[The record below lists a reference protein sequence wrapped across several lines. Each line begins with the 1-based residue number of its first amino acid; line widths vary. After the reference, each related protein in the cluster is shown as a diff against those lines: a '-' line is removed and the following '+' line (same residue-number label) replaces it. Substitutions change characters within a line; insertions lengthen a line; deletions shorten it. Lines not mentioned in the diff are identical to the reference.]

1 MSGKN
6 DTKHTPGPWHCDDVH
21 PDSGSIMIGS
31 AKDWVCVMCHK
42 PDDYAAERGDDEEN
56 ERQTLSNARLI
67 AAAPELLEALSKL
80 VLHVGHY
87 SSMPHAH
94 HDAARDM
101 ANARAAIA
109 KAEGAQPA

>member
-6 DTKHTPGPWHCDDVH
+6 DTKHTPGPWKNTNYQTH
-21 PDSGSIMIGS
+21 PNFQVLDNGN
-31 AKDWVCVMCHK
+31 AFV
-42 PDDYAAERGDDEEN
+42 AEASTEA
-56 ERQTLSNARLI
+56 NARLI

-94 HDAARDM
+94 PDAARDM

-109 KAEGAQPA
+109 KATGE

>member
-6 DTKHTPGPWHCDDVH
+6 DTKHTPGPWTAGRN
-21 PDSGSIMIGS
+21 SESSRYEIIGGSI
-31 AKDWVCVMCHK
+31 
-42 PDDYAAERGDDEEN
+42 DDTDKKTVVGTFFGGFGYTKQNDP
-56 ERQTLSNARLI
+56 NARLI

-94 HDAARDM
+94 PDAARDM

-109 KAEGAQPA
+109 KAEGAQPE